1 MAVTPEDIAFV
12 TDLFAGLAPL
22 KTRKM
27 MGGLS
32 IYSNGQIFAIL
43 DSRGGIYLK
52 AKDDFAKRL
61 EAAGSSKFVFDT
73 KDGKTATMHY
83 WSLPETALDDPA
95 QATQWGQAALTAAYG

>member
-1 MAVTPEDIAFV
+1 MAATAEDIAFV
-12 TDLFAGLAPL
+12 SDLFAGLAPL
-22 KTRKM
+22 KIRKM

-52 AKDDFAKRL
+52 AKDEFAKRL
-61 EAAGSSKFVFDT
+61 EAAGSVRFIYDT

-83 WSLPETALDDPA
+83 WSLPEAALDDPA
-95 QATQWGQAALTAAYG
+95 LASDWGQAAISAAYG

>member
-1 MAVTPEDIAFV
+1 MAVTPGDIAFV
-12 TDLFAGLAPL
+12 TDLFAGLAPIT
-22 KTRKM
+22 TRKM

-32 IYSNGQIFAIL
+32 IYSNGNIFAIL

-61 EAAGSSKFVFDT
+61 EAAGSAKFIYDT

-83 WSLPETALDDPA
+83 WSLPEPALDDPA
-95 QATQWGQAALTAAYG
+95 LASDWGQAAINAAYG